1 MTIVNYLLN
10 FPCTSSFGLHSESR
24 KLVFLE
30 KVGFSCKIF
39 SSLFL
44 LAISEKKLFD

>member
-1 MTIVNYLLN
+1 MSTVNYLLN
-10 FPCTSSFGLHSESR
+10 FPCTSSSGLHSESR

-30 KVGFSCKIF
+30 KVGFSRKIL
-39 SSLFL
+39 SLFL